1 MLKIIAL
8 CANGMGTSSLIERKV
23 QGIMDALGVE
33 ATVTHA
39 SLGTGKTKAKGYQI
53 VLCSNAFVGDIEA
66 ADLGDTKV
74 IGVKN
79 LMSDKEIEL
88 LDNYHK
94 MVYEMI
100 SPYLTLEEKI
110 WLRDTVKGGNSSK

>member
-79 LMSDKEIEL
+79 LMSDKEIEKKMKEYMDDKGSINTIL
-88 LDNYHK
+88 RPPHSYH
-94 MVYEMI
+94 
-100 SPYLTLEEKI
+100 S
-110 WLRDTVKGGNSSK
+110 

>member
-23 QGIMDALGVE
+23 QGIMDTLGVE

-53 VLCSNAFVGDIEA
+53 VLCSNAFVEDIEA
-66 ADLGDTKV
+66 ADLGDAKV

-79 LMSDKEIEL
+79 LMSDKEIEK
-88 LDNYHK
+88 K
-94 MVYEMI
+94 MKEYMDDKEI
-100 SPYLTLEEKI
+100 KYNK
-110 WLRDTVKGGNSSK
+110 

>member
-23 QGIMDALGVE
+23 QGIMDTLGVE

-53 VLCSNAFVGDIEA
+53 VLCSNAFVA
-66 ADLGDTKV
+66 
-74 IGVKN
+74 
-79 LMSDKEIEL
+79 DKEIEK
-88 LDNYHK
+88 K
-94 MVYEMI
+94 MKEYM
-100 SPYLTLEEKI
+100 
-110 WLRDTVKGGNSSK
+110 DDKGIKYNK